1 MKSVLIMGALA
12 TALALPGCVVDHGP
26 PDVVVVGDGVL
37 DVDWTIGDAKSAR
50 DCANEGADSIDVV
63 VTTAAGDVVGDF
75 NAYCEDFV
83 ISIELAPG
91 TYYGNA
97 TLLDAGGHAR
107 TTPVDLGR
115 FVIYGDDELDVPIDF
130 PFDSFY

>member
-1 MKSVLIMGALA
+1 MKSTMLVGALA

-26 PDVVVVGDGVL
+26 PDVAVVGDGVL
-37 DVDWTIGDAKSAR
+37 DVDWSIDDAKDSR
-50 DCANEGADSIDVV
+50 DCAGEGADSIDVV

-75 NAYCEDFV
+75 HAYCEAFV
-83 ISIELAPG
+83 MSIELAPG
-91 TYYGNA
+91 TYYGDA

-115 FVIYGDDELDVPIDF
+115 FVIYGDDELSVPIDF
-130 PFDSFY
+130 PLDSFY